1 MIRNINQ
8 NDIKSCKKDL
18 ASDLKKYGFIDD
30 RYRGKIILEIEGGG
44 IREIEQRIR
53 TK

>member
-1 MIRNINQ
+1 MQ
-8 NDIKSCKKDL
+8 ESDIKTCKEDL

-44 IREIEQRIR
+44 VREIEQRIR
-53 TK
+53 IK